1 MKAKHATLIVLM
13 TLAFAHGAVGQFMY
27 PGAVYTR
34 ADLAFGLAEAL
45 LMFVWYRFDSDER
58 GFPRSTWLNVGVVGA
73 SIIALPYYFFRSRG
87 TRGGARAL
95 VLALLC
101 LVAME
106 AITTAGEYATYYG
119 LQDGLSADADDDAA

>member
-13 TLAFAHGAVGQFMY
+13 ALAFAHGAVGQFMY

-34 ADLAFGLAEAL
+34 ADLAFGLVEAIL
-45 LMFVWYRFDSDER
+45 VFAWYRFDTDER
-58 GFPRSTWLNVGVVGA
+58 GFSRSAWLNVGVVGA
-73 SIIALPYYFFRSRG
+73 GVIALPYYFFRSRG
-87 TRGGARAL
+87 MRGGARAL
-95 VLALLC
+95 VLAILC
-101 LVAME
+101 LVAIG